1 MNKRKLH
8 HTWTRLRL
16 LNPWLFVGLAVTCS
30 IVAALALRANNEHMI
45 RLRDAVYEADKNGT
59 DIQQPLHNLQS
70 YVTSHMNTNLS
81 AGPNAVYPPIQ
92 LKYTYDRL
100 ITARGDQLAKT
111 NTQLYTDAQ
120 HYCEQQNP
128 VDFSGHNRVP
138 CIEQYVTSH
147 STVKLQSIP
156 DALYKFSFASPR
168 WSPDFA
174 GWSLV
179 AAVLAWLL
187 CIAVLV
193 ARLWVKLSL
202 R

>member
-8 HTWTRLRL
+8 HLWTRLRL
-16 LNPWLFVGLAVTCS
+16 LRPAYFVALAVVLT
-30 IVAALALRANNEHMI
+30 IVAALALRENNMHMI
-45 RLRDAVYEADKNGT
+45 RLRNAVYTADKNNT
-59 DIQQPLHNLQS
+59 DLQAPLKNLQA

-81 AGPNAVYPPIQ
+81 GGPNAVYPPIQ

-100 ITARGDQLAKT
+100 ITARSDTLAQT
-111 NTQLYTDAQ
+111 NTQVYTDAQ
-120 HYCEQQNP
+120 HFCEQQNP
-128 VDFSGHNRVP
+128 TDFSGRNRVP

-147 STVKLQSIP
+147 STIKLQPIP
-156 DALYKFSFASPR
+156 DDLYKFSFASPK

-179 AAVLAWLL
+179 AAALSWLL
-187 CIAVLV
+187 CIAVLLT
-193 ARLWVKLSL
+193 RLWVKFNL